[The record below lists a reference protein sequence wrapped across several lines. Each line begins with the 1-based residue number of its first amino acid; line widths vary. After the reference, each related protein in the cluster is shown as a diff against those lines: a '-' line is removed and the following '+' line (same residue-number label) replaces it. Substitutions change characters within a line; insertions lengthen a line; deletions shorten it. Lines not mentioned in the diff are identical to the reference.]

1 MTPWLLIWTGILLIA
16 IVFTIPILQSLLART
31 ALAKYRL
38 PEVIT
43 RASASLRA
51 VLAVAGIRIIM
62 MGTAYNDRSWSQYV
76 DHALVI
82 ALIGTIIWF
91 LCDVVI
97 AVEEL
102 ALWQFKNATDVD
114 DVRIRR
120 ANTQVT
126 LLRRLIVATLVFVGV
141 AIALMTFPAVHV
153 IGQSILASAGLIS
166 IVAGLAAQSTLTNV
180 FAGIQL
186 ALSNAL
192 RVGDVV
198 VVDGESGVIHDITLT
213 YVVVD
218 LWDERKLIFP
228 SSHFTTE
235 PFENWTRSGDPIG
248 GAVLIDVDWT
258 APFAAMREELARM
271 LATTPL
277 WDGRTGTLSVA
288 DAEGGTVQ
296 VRISLSAGD
305 TLALFSLM
313 SYVREQ
319 MVVYLASQGVQAM
332 PRTRIERTP
341 PPSLPTA

>member
-1 MTPWLLIWTGILLIA
+1 M
-16 IVFTIPILQSLLART
+16 
-31 ALAKYRL
+31 
-38 PEVIT
+38 
-43 RASASLRA
+43 
-51 VLAVAGIRIIM
+51 
-62 MGTAYNDRSWSQYV
+62 
-76 DHALVI
+76 
-82 ALIGTIIWF
+82 
-91 LCDVVI
+91 I

-126 LLRRLIVATLVFVGV
+126 PLRRLIVATLVFVGV
-141 AIALMTFPAVHV
+141 AIALMTSPAVHV

-198 VVDGESGVIHDITLT
+198 VVASESGVIHDITLT
-213 YVVVD
+213 YVVVN

-248 GAVLIDVDWT
+248 GAV
-258 APFAAMREELARM
+258 
-271 LATTPL
+271 
-277 WDGRTGTLSVA
+277 
-288 DAEGGTVQ
+288 Q
-296 VRISLSAGD
+296 VRISLSAGH

-313 SYVREQ
+313 SYVREE
-319 MVVYLASQGVQAM
+319 MVVSLASQGVQAM
-332 PRTRIERTP
+332 PRTRIARTL